1 MSAFIRPYQAI
12 KHQMLQLAGLEKNV
26 TLPRGPCCHKLFA
39 SFDSVPGLVEKDGLL
54 YLAYHLVV
62 FPKSAHFKGSSGLS
76 MMPPDNL
83 E

>member
-1 MSAFIRPYQAI
+1 MTTFICPYQAV

-26 TLPRGPCCHKLFA
+26 TLPHCPFCRKLFA

-62 FPKSAHFKGSSGLS
+62 FPSPHTSRVL
-76 MMPPDNL
+76 PDCL
-83 E
+83 